1 MFLAELNWEEVL
13 GNLPGILTVT
23 LLFGGWIIVAIV
35 ARISKTWRMVQ
46 ESEHQAA
53 LKQTMIERG
62 MSADDIERVL
72 RAGPGSVEEAEHE
85 DTTERTKKLAEHGV
99 PGTALEQI
107 VGTYRSA
114 GPGTKKTIAKTV
126 VAMLDGGAETEQ
138 LLAVVRALGRP
149 VSADSRFSDNAPSA
163 RG

>member
-1 MFLAELNWEEVL
+1 MFLAELNWEEML
-13 GNLPGILTVT
+13 SSLPGILTVT
-23 LLFGGWIIVAIV
+23 FLFGGWIIVAIV
-35 ARISKTWRMVQ
+35 ARVSKSWLKIHQ
-46 ESEHQAA
+46 SEHQAA
-53 LKQTMIERG
+53 LKQSMIERG

-72 RAGPGSVEEAEHE
+72 RAGPSSLEESEHD
-85 DTTERTKKLAEHGV
+85 DTTELTKKLAEHGV

-114 GPGTKKTIAKTV
+114 GPGTKKTISKTV
-126 VAMLDGGAETEQ
+126 VAMIDGGAETEQ

-149 VSADSRFSDNAPSA
+149 VPADSRYSDNASSA